1 MERVYIGRRHLGKKG
16 EFEEC
21 RESLERIRREDKCGS
36 KEVRENKHGR
46 KERL

>member
-21 RESLERIRREDKCGS
+21 RGSLERIRREDECES
-36 KEVRENKHGR
+36 KKVRENRYGR
-46 KERL
+46 EERL